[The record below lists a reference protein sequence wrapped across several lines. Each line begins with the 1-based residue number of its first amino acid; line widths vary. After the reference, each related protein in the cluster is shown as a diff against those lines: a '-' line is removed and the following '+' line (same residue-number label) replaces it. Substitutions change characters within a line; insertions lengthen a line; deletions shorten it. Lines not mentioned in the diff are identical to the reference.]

1 MERAMQRLAQTDLH
15 AVLAYEARVRA
26 FHAALRAFYYPK
38 LFLGESFDPTA
49 FNALSA
55 FGAGMPVD

>member
-1 MERAMQRLAQTDLH
+1 
-15 AVLAYEARVRA
+15 VRA

-38 LFLGESFDPTA
+38 LFLGEPFDPTA
-49 FNALSA
+49 FNALPA